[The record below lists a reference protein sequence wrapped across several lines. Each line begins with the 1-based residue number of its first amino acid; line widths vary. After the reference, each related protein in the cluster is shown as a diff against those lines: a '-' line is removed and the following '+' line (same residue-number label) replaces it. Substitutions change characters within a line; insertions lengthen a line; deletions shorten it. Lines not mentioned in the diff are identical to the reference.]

1 MEAAAENRTVVAEN
15 EASARSALYRWLAAS
30 FAFPTPASHAC
41 VRDGEYFAC
50 TRKLIARLP
59 YTLDPALLQTL
70 EYDLGGLVSDF
81 DDFSAEYIR
90 LFDVGHGG
98 GKPPCPLY
106 GGEYSGRS
114 RLDAMEELVR
124 FYGFF
129 DLGLS
134 EQDRE
139 LPDHV
144 RVELEF
150 LHYLAFKEG
159 RALNADGDPSSY
171 RRAEADF
178 IERHPGAWI
187 PILSQTLVK
196 QAPTPFFAGLVA
208 LTAAVLGADAAYLR
222 RALSP
227 QM

>member
-1 MEAAAENRTVVAEN
+1 MEAAENQTVASEN

-30 FAFPTPASHAC
+30 FAFPTPESHAF
-41 VRDGEYFAC
+41 VRDGEYFAG
-50 TRKLIARLP
+50 TRKLIAGLP
-59 YTLDPALLQTL
+59 YALDPALLQTL
-70 EYDLGGLVSDF
+70 ERDLGGLVGDF

-114 RLDAMEELVR
+114 RLDTMEELVR

-139 LPDHV
+139 LPDHAT
-144 RVELEF
+144 VELEF

-159 RALNADGDPSSY
+159 HTLDAGGDPSSC
-171 RRAEADF
+171 RRAQADF

-187 PILSQTLVK
+187 PILSQSLVK
-196 QAPTPFFAGLVA
+196 QTPMPFFAGLVA
-208 LTAAVLGADAAYLR
+208 LTAAVLRADAAYLR
-222 RALSP
+222 RALSS

>member
-1 MEAAAENRTVVAEN
+1 METAAPNLVAAENG
-15 EASARSALYRWLAAS
+15 ASGRSALYRWLAAS
-30 FAFPTPASHAC
+30 FAFPTPETHAC
-41 VRDGEYFAC
+41 VRDGEYLAN
-50 TRKLIARLP
+50 TRKLIAGLP
-59 YTLDPALLQTL
+59 YALDPALTQTL
-70 EYDLGGLVSDF
+70 ELNLSGLESRF

-90 LFDVGHGG
+90 LFDVGHAG

-106 GGEYSGRS
+106 GGEYASRS
-114 RLDAMEELVR
+114 RLDTMEELVR

-144 RVELEF
+144 TVELEF

-159 RALNADGDPSSY
+159 RTLDAGGDPSSY
-171 RRAEADF
+171 RRAQADF

-187 PILSQTLVK
+187 PILSQSLVK
-196 QAPTPFFAGLVA
+196 QTPMPFFAGVVA
-208 LTAAVLGADAAYLR
+208 LTAAVLRADAAYLR
-222 RALSP
+222 T
-227 QM
+227 

>member
-1 MEAAAENRTVVAEN
+1 METAAPNPVVAEN
-15 EASARSALYRWLAAS
+15 EASGRSALYRWLAAS
-30 FAFPTPASHAC
+30 FAFPTPETHAC
-41 VRDGEYFAC
+41 VRDGEYLAS
-50 TRKLIARLP
+50 TRKLIAGLP
-59 YTLDPALLQTL
+59 YALDPALIQTL
-70 EYDLGGLVSDF
+70 ELDLGGLETGF

-90 LFDVGHGG
+90 LFDVGHAG

-106 GGEYSGRS
+106 GGEYASRS
-114 RLDAMEELVR
+114 RLDTMEELVR

-144 RVELEF
+144 TVELEF

-159 RALNADGDPSSY
+159 RTLDAGGDPSSY
-171 RRAEADF
+171 RRAQADF

-187 PILSQTLVK
+187 PILSQSLVK
-196 QAPTPFFAGLVA
+196 QTPMPFFAGLVA
-208 LTAAVLGADAAYLR
+208 LTAAVLRADAAYLR
-222 RALSP
+222 T
-227 QM
+227 

>member
-1 MEAAAENRTVVAEN
+1 MEASADNLVVAEN

-30 FAFPTPASHAC
+30 FAFPTPDSHAS
-41 VRDGEYFAC
+41 VRDGEYLAS
-50 TRKLIARLP
+50 THKLLAKLP

-70 EYDLGGLVSDF
+70 EHDLGGPVSDF
-81 DDFSAEYIR
+81 ADFSAEYIR

-144 RVELEF
+144 TVELEF

-159 RALNADGDPSSY
+159 RTLDAGGDPSSY
-171 RRAEADF
+171 RRAQADF

-187 PILSQTLVK
+187 PILSQNMVK
-196 QAPTPFFAGLVA
+196 QTPMPFFAGLVA
-208 LTAAVLGADAAYLR
+208 LTAAALRADAAYLR
-222 RALSP
+222 MALSS